1 MAAGSEKLD
10 IEFRDSNQP
19 PQKNG
24 VRFNVNIWYKTGKIN
39 TRAICFVLKIVLE
52 SQIISLFPLH
62 RF

>member
-1 MAAGSEKLD
+1 MAAESEKLD
-10 IEFRDSNQP
+10 IEVRESNQP

-24 VRFNVNIWYKTGKIN
+24 VRFDNNIKYKTGKLN